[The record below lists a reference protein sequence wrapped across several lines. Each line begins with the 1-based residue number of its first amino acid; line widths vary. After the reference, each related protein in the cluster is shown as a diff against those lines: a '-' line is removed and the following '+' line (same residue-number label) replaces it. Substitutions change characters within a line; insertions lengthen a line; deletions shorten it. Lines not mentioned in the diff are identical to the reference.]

1 MTAIVFGS
9 DRGWDDHGWGAP
21 WFGLALLVLLVIVG
35 GIAFYAARR
44 RSVPPPSDAGAESKA
59 EQLLALRFARG
70 EIDEDEYDARLATLR
85 GSRPG
90 GLTG

>member
-1 MTAIVFGS
+1 VTAIVFGS
-9 DRGWDDHGWGAP
+9 DRAWDDHGWGAP

-35 GIAFYAARR
+35 GIAFYRS
-44 RSVPPPSDAGAESKA
+44 SVPLPSDAGAKSDA

>member
-1 MTAIVFGS
+1 VTAIVFGS

-35 GIAFYAARR
+35 GIAFYR
-44 RSVPPPSDAGAESKA
+44 RSVPPPSDAGAESNA
-59 EQLLALRFARG
+59 EQVLALRFARG